1 MHRAPNPRIPRHV
14 QPVRE
19 LGHFTDCK
27 PQTFRQHAPNYVF
40 GTQAGGNGRGVEL
53 IRDGDA
59 HVVGVRRG
67 KGTADDRLAAVRED
81 RIVAV
86 ARVRCELIR
95 RFKRYGIAR
104 NCAVRRF
111 DLDRG
116 VCTGVF
122 LRAGR
127 ITSVNGKTR
136 MLSCPRCVVMR

>member
-1 MHRAPNPRIPRHV
+1 MPASPAHRAKRDTSSRARP
-14 QPVRE
+14 
-19 LGHFTDCK
+19 LADCK

-59 HVVGVRRG
+59 HVVSVRRG

-81 RIVAV
+81 RIVTV
-86 ARVRCELIR
+86 ARVRCELIHR
-95 RFKRYGIAR
+95 LKRYGIAR

-127 ITSVNGKTR
+127 IASVNGKTR
-136 MLSCPRCVVMR
+136 MLSCPRWVVIR